1 VAFSPDG
8 RYALTGGDD
17 ETARLWDVQSGT
29 ELRRFSGHN
38 GPVTRVTFAPDGM
51 SVLTASADKTARL
64 WHTDYHS
71 TIRYLCGLLIRDLTA
86 DERTQYGITDPG
98 PTCPAR

>member
-1 VAFSPDG
+1 
-8 RYALTGGDD
+8 
-17 ETARLWDVQSGT
+17 
-29 ELRRFSGHN
+29 
-38 GPVTRVTFAPDGM
+38 M